1 MGFFFLYGLKEVAT
15 PSISRCNIS
24 LRNLFPHYKMYLSFS
39 LVPPL
44 IKESSLS
51 ITLQLLLILHE
62 THSIAGSSGLMYATS
77 SKFIPYDVANVKFKF
92 SSFLFSLSIW
102 YHVYKKWKLKGFKK
116 TNHFKKCVESSWAR
130 SETVKYYRVQ
140 WDITCCIHDG
150 DGSLTSD
157 DRF

>member
-24 LRNLFPHYKMYLSFS
+24 LRNLFPHYKMYFSFS

-116 TNHFKKCVESSWAR
+116 LTILRNVLKVLGQGVKPWNIIVC
-130 SETVKYYRVQ
+130 SEILRAVYTMGMVV
-140 WDITCCIHDG
+140 
-150 DGSLTSD
+150 
-157 DRF
+157 

>member
-116 TNHFKKCVESSWAR
+116 LTILRNVLKVLGQGVKPWNIIVC
-130 SETVKYYRVQ
+130 SEILRAVYTMGMVV
-140 WDITCCIHDG
+140 
-150 DGSLTSD
+150 
-157 DRF
+157 